1 MFNLVVHGVCVGK
14 VPAVLSQHLWE
25 HDVPLV
31 SKENISEL
39 FLLGYHPTWRRCHK
53 RCQPRKSRA
62 ECWRHGCQGQS
73 PMDFPATQSIYWHL
87 CFLTIKVLFFNS
99 ATVFESLSMTSLIV
113 WTVGWAWGD
122 AVSQVRFRSVPLV
135 QDSFNQNIFCFWNH
149 VLFPNINASPF
160 LNQIKQ
166 ALQLLILILWIVIW
180 PSHCFGSGCI
190 DFPNFFHKRKIR
202 KIMANVEQAGFAQ
215 NLTSQWNIGKTTKKE

>member
-1 MFNLVVHGVCVGK
+1 MTNGRQVVQKGATVRYICN
-14 VPAVLSQHLWE
+14 AA
-25 HDVPLV
+25 
-31 SKENISEL
+31 I
-39 FLLGYHPTWRRCHK
+39 TA
-53 RCQPRKSRA
+53 RA
-62 ECWRHGCQGQS
+62 RALTKAR
-73 PMDFPATQSIYWHL
+73 PFWHL

-135 QDSFNQNIFCFWNH
+135 QDSFKQNIFCFWNH
-149 VLFPNINASPF
+149 VLFSNINASPF

-166 ALQLLILILWIVIW
+166 ALQLVNPHSMNCQLAFALFWIRLYW
-180 PSHCFGSGCI
+180 FSKHY
-190 DFPNFFHKRKIR
+190 FFHKRKIC

-215 NLTSQWNIGKTTKKE
+215 NLTSQ

>member
-1 MFNLVVHGVCVGK
+1 MVF
-14 VPAVLSQHLWE
+14 VLE
-25 HDVPLV
+25 
-31 SKENISEL
+31 
-39 FLLGYHPTWRRCHK
+39 
-53 RCQPRKSRA
+53 KSRQFWANIFGNTMCRSFLKRTSASCFFSVIIPPEDAVISVANHEKA
-62 ECWRHGCQGQS
+62 EQS
-73 PMDFPATQSIYWHL
+73 VGDMDVKDKVQWI
-87 CFLTIKVLFFNS
+87 FLPHNQHIDTCVFWLYIKVLFFNS

-135 QDSFNQNIFCFWNH
+135 QDSFKQNIFCFWNH

-166 ALQLLILILWIVIW
+166 ALQLVNPHSMNCQLAFALFWIRPYW
-180 PSHCFGSGCI
+180 FSKHY
-190 DFPNFFHKRKIR
+190 FFHKRKIC

>member
-31 SKENISEL
+31 SKANISEL
-39 FLLGYHPTWRRCHK
+39 FPLGYHPTWRRCHK

-135 QDSFNQNIFCFWNH
+135 QDSFKQNIFCFRNH
-149 VLFPNINASPF
+149 VLFSNINASPY

-166 ALQLLILILWIVIW
+166 ALQLVNPHSMDCHLAFALFWIRLHWFSKHYFFSQKKIL
-180 PSHCFGSGCI
+180 
-190 DFPNFFHKRKIR
+190 
-202 KIMANVEQAGFAQ
+202 
-215 NLTSQWNIGKTTKKE
+215 

>member
-14 VPAVLSQHLWE
+14 VAAVLSQHLWE

-87 CFLTIKVLFFNS
+87 CFSTVLPSLKACQWRPWSCEPLDEREETPCPRSGSDPFLWFKTLLNKTS
-99 ATVFESLSMTSLIV
+99 FVFGTM
-113 WTVGWAWGD
+113 
-122 AVSQVRFRSVPLV
+122 
-135 QDSFNQNIFCFWNH
+135 FCFPISMH
-149 VLFPNINASPF
+149 RLFW
-160 LNQIKQ
+160 IKSNKHYN
-166 ALQLLILILWIVIW
+166 LLILILWIVTW
-180 PSHCFGSGCI
+180 PSHCFGSGRI
-190 DFPNFFHKRKIR
+190 DFPNIIFFSQKK
-202 KIMANVEQAGFAQ
+202 
-215 NLTSQWNIGKTTKKE
+215 NL

>member
-14 VPAVLSQHLWE
+14 VAAVLSQHLWE

-39 FLLGYHPTWRRCHK
+39 FPLGYHPTWRRCHK

-135 QDSFNQNIFCFWNH
+135 QDSFKQKSFVFGTMSCFPISMH
-149 VLFPNINASPF
+149 RLFW
-160 LNQIKQ
+160 IK
-166 ALQLLILILWIVIW
+166 
-180 PSHCFGSGCI
+180 SNKHY
-190 DFPNFFHKRKIR
+190 NF
-202 KIMANVEQAGFAQ
+202 
-215 NLTSQWNIGKTTKKE
+215 